1 MRCEVEKAYP
11 SAVFYWSECVDAF
24 YNCSSEKVGWF
35 KQNGNSSTNEST
47 LKVTLK
53 QQFYKV
59 NYRCTARNKL
69 GQDTLV
75 QEIINKSKISI
86 LSIVF
91 PLNKT
96 KQNKTKQN
104 ETKRFTKRNVITKRN
119 EIK

>member
-11 SAVFYWSECVDAF
+11 SAVFYWSECIDSF

-35 KQNGNSSTNEST
+35 KQNGNSSTSEST

-59 NYRCTARNKL
+59 SYRCTARNKL
-69 GQDTLV
+69 GQDTFV
-75 QEIINKSKISI
+75 QEIINKRKISI

-91 PLNKT
+91 PLNK
-96 KQNKTKQN
+96 
-104 ETKRFTKRNVITKRN
+104 
-119 EIK
+119 IK